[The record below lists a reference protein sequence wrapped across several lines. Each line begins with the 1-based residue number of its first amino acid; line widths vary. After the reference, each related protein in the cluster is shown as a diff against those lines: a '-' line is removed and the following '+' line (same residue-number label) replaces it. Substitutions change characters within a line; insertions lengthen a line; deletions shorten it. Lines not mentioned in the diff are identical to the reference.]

1 MSASPSPRP
10 ARVLPAV
17 PNLEQQRKQARELL
31 DAAHRRDPEA
41 LRRFREHHPQL
52 DALQGDAPPA
62 SELSLHH
69 AQLVIAREYGFAS
82 WPKLKAHIEATLGAR
97 HTRLIERE
105 LTYYDDRAHGLLEVL
120 ADGAPST
127 IEQVRSWHPE
137 FAHASDDAICAAAR
151 TGVFTLDDARLVYA
165 REHGFS
171 SWQDLD
177 QYLSRVN
184 RGEAG
189 EPFMLVVEAGKRLDF
204 PRVLELLRTHPDLV
218 RARGTNG
225 NTLLNLACG
234 LARCVVPTSEDERQA
249 VANLGG
255 DRLAPVRLL
264 LASGADPNQGNDR
277 GWTPLHQAGYRNDP
291 EMAALL
297 LDAGARI
304 DAEAHGSGGTPL
316 VVALFWGHREA
327 AERLAEAGIV
337 PRNLRVAAGLG
348 RRELVE
354 GCFDSDGH
362 LTAAARASRGFYRPH
377 SGFPTWH
384 PSDVSQEVLDEALVW
399 AAKSDR
405 VEVMP
410 LLVERG
416 ARVDADPYRGT
427 PLIWAAAKG
436 RIAAAK
442 WLIAHGAD
450 VNQRATFGG
459 PSHGQGVT
467 ALHLAA
473 QSGKLEVVKFLLE
486 RGADPTI
493 KDELYGGTALG
504 WAEHGEAADVVAYLK
519 ASNGPTP

>member
-1 MSASPSPRP
+1 MSSSIPPRP
-10 ARVLPAV
+10 ARAVPVV

-31 DAAHRRDPEA
+31 DAARRGDPDA
-41 LRRFREHHPQL
+41 LRRFREHHPKL
-52 DALQGDAPPA
+52 GALQGNRSSA
-62 SELSLHH
+62 SALSLHH

-97 HTRLIERE
+97 HTRLIERD

-120 ADGAPST
+120 ADGAAST
-127 IEQVRSWHPE
+127 IEQVRSWHPA
-137 FAHASDDAICAAAR
+137 FTQASDDAIRSAAR
-151 TGVFTLDDARLVYA
+151 TGSFTLDDARLVYA
-165 REHGFS
+165 REHGFP
-171 SWQDLD
+171 SWQRLADH
-177 QYLSRVN
+177 LSRLN
-184 RGEAG
+184 HGRAD
-189 EPFMLVVEAGKRLDF
+189 EPFMQVVEAGKRLDF
-204 PRVLELLRTHPDLV
+204 PRVLELLRAHPDLV

-225 NTLLNLACG
+225 NTLLNLASG
-234 LARCVVPTSEDERQA
+234 LAPCAVPTNEAERDA
-249 VANLGG
+249 IASMDG

-264 LASGADPNQGNDR
+264 LASGADPNQANDR

-297 LDAGARI
+297 LAAGARL
-304 DAEAHGSGGTPL
+304 DAEAYGSGGTPL

-348 RRELVE
+348 RRDLVDE
-354 GCFDSDGH
+354 CFTSDGR

-384 PSDVSQEVLDEALVW
+384 PADDSQEVIDEALVW

-410 LLVERG
+410 LLAERG
-416 ARVDADPYRGT
+416 ARVGADPYRGT
-427 PLIWAAAKG
+427 PLIWAATKG

-442 WLIAHGAD
+442 WLIEHGAA

-473 QSGKLEVVKFLLE
+473 QSGQLEMVKFLLD
-486 RGADPTI
+486 RGADATL
-493 KDELYGGTALG
+493 KDDLYGGTALG

-519 ASNGPTP
+519 VAREVTE

>member
-1 MSASPSPRP
+1 MSSSTPPRP
-10 ARVLPAV
+10 ARALPAV
-17 PNLEQQRKQARELL
+17 PNLEQRRKQARELL
-31 DAAHRRDPEA
+31 DAAHRGDPDA

-52 DALQGDAPPA
+52 AALQGDGSSS

-82 WPKLKAHIEATLGAR
+82 WPKLKAHIEATLGLR
-97 HTRLIERE
+97 YTRLIERE

-120 ADGAPST
+120 SDGAAST

-137 FAHASDDAICAAAR
+137 FAQASDDAIRSAAGAG
-151 TGVFTLDDARLVYA
+151 TFTLDDARLVYA

-171 SWQDLD
+171 SWQDLAR
-177 QYLSRVN
+177 YLSRVN

-189 EPFMLVVEAGKRLDF
+189 EPFMQVVEAGKRLDF
-204 PRVLELLRTHPDLV
+204 ARVLDLLRAHPDLV

-234 LARCVVPTSEDERQA
+234 LAPCAVPTNAKERDA
-249 VANLGG
+249 IASMDG

-264 LASGADPNQGNDR
+264 LTSGADPNQANDR

-348 RRELVE
+348 RRELVDE
-354 GCFDSDGH
+354 CFASDGR

-384 PSDVSQEVLDEALVW
+384 PSDDSQEVLDEALVW

-436 RIAAAK
+436 RIAAAM

-473 QSGKLEVVKFLLE
+473 QSGQLEMVKFLLD

-493 KDELYGGTALG
+493 GDELYGGTALG
-504 WAEHGEAADVVAYLK
+504 WAEHGGAIDVVACLK
-519 ASNGPTP
+519 ALHRSA

>member
-1 MSASPSPRP
+1 MSSSTPPRP
-10 ARVLPAV
+10 ARALPAV
-17 PNLEQQRKQARELL
+17 PNLDQQRKQARELL
-31 DAAHRRDPEA
+31 DAAHRGDPDA
-41 LRRFREHHPQL
+41 LRRFREQHPRLGARQR
-52 DALQGDAPPA
+52 DGSSA

-105 LTYYDDRAHGLLEVL
+105 LAYYDDRAHGLFEVL
-120 ADGAPST
+120 ADGAANT

-137 FAHASDDAICAAAR
+137 FTHASDEAIRSAAR
-151 TGVFTLDDARLVYA
+151 TGAFTLDDARLVYA

-171 SWQDLD
+171 RWQDLA
-177 QYLSRVN
+177 QYLSHVSQ
-184 RGEAG
+184 GKAD
-189 EPFMLVVEAGKRLDF
+189 EPFMQVVEAGKRLDF
-204 PRVLELLRTHPDLV
+204 PRVLELLRAHPDLL

-234 LARCVVPTSEDERQA
+234 LAPCAEPANEAERDA
-249 VANLGG
+249 IAHMDR

-264 LASGADPNQGNDR
+264 LASGADPNQANAR

-297 LDAGARI
+297 LDAGARS
-304 DAEAHGSGGTPL
+304 DAEAHGAGGTPL
-316 VVALFWGHREA
+316 VVALFWGHREV

-348 RRELVE
+348 RPDLLDE
-354 GCFDSDGH
+354 CFTGDGR
-362 LTAAARASRGFYRPH
+362 LTPDAGASRGFYRPH
-377 SGFPTWH
+377 SGFPAWQ
-384 PSDVSQEVLDEALVW
+384 PSDDPQEVLGEALVW

-405 VEVMP
+405 VEAMS

-416 ARVDADPYRGT
+416 ARVDTDPYRGT
-427 PLIWAAAKG
+427 PLIWAAANG
-436 RIAAAK
+436 RTAAAK

-473 QSGKLEVVKFLLE
+473 QSGQLEMVKFLIDC
-486 RGADPTI
+486 GGDPSI

-504 WAEHGEAADVVAYLK
+504 WAEHGEAADVVAHLE
-519 ASNGPTP
+519 ALGSSSV

>member
-1 MSASPSPRP
+1 MSSSTPPRP
-10 ARVLPAV
+10 ARALPAV
-17 PNLEQQRKQARELL
+17 PSLEQQRKQARELL
-31 DAAHRRDPEA
+31 DAAHRGDPDA
-41 LRRFREHHPQL
+41 LRRFRERHPQL
-52 DALQGDAPPA
+52 AAVQGDASSA

-82 WPKLKAHIEATLGAR
+82 WPKLKAHIEATLGTR

-105 LTYYDDRAHGLLEVL
+105 LSYYDDRAHGLLEVL
-120 ADGAPST
+120 ADGAAST
-127 IEQVRSWHPE
+127 IEQVRSWHPG
-137 FAHASDDAICAAAR
+137 FTRAPDDAIRSAAR
-151 TGVFTLDDARLVYA
+151 TGTFTLDDARLVYA

-171 SWQDLD
+171 SWQDLA

-184 RGEAG
+184 LGEAG
-189 EPFMLVVEAGKRLDF
+189 EPFMQVVEAGKRLDF
-204 PRVLELLRTHPDLV
+204 PRVLELFRAHPDLV

-234 LARCVVPTSEDERQA
+234 LAPCAVPANEEEREA
-249 VANLGG
+249 IASMDG

-264 LASGADPNQGNDR
+264 LASGADPNQANDR

-297 LDAGARI
+297 LEAGARV

-327 AERLAEAGIV
+327 AEVLAEAGTV
-337 PRNLRVAAGLG
+337 PHNLRVAAGLG
-348 RRELVE
+348 RRHLVE
-354 GCFDSDGH
+354 ECFTNDGR
-362 LTAAARASRGFYRPH
+362 LTAAAHVSRGLYRPH
-377 SGFPTWH
+377 SGFPAWR
-384 PSDVSQEVLDEALVW
+384 PSDDPQEVLDEALVW

-427 PLIWAAAKG
+427 PLIWAATKG
-436 RIAAAK
+436 RIAAAR
-442 WLIAHGAD
+442 WLIEHGAN

-473 QSGKLEVVKFLLE
+473 QSGQLEMVRFLLD

-493 KDELYGGTALG
+493 KDDLYGGTALG
-504 WAEHGEAADVVAYLK
+504 WAEHGEAMDVVAYLK
-519 ASNGPTP
+519 AWNTSSP

>member
-1 MSASPSPRP
+1 MSGSTPPRP
-10 ARVLPAV
+10 ARALPAV

-31 DAAHRRDPEA
+31 DAAHRGDPDA

-52 DALQGDAPPA
+52 GALQGDGSSA

-82 WPKLKAHIEATLGAR
+82 WPKLKAHIETALGAR

-105 LTYYDDRAHGLLEVL
+105 LAYYDDRAHGLLEVL
-120 ADGAPST
+120 VDGAAST

-137 FAHASDDAICAAAR
+137 FTHAPDDAIRSAAR
-151 TGVFTLDDARLVYA
+151 TGAFTLDDARLVYA

-171 SWQDLD
+171 SWQDLAR
-177 QYLSRVN
+177 YLSRLS
-184 RGEAG
+184 RREAG
-189 EPFMLVVEAGKRLDF
+189 EPFMQVVEAGKRLDF
-204 PRVLELLRTHPDLV
+204 PRVLELLHAHPDLV

-234 LARCVVPTSEDERQA
+234 LAPCAVPASAEERDA
-249 VANLGG
+249 IASMGG

-264 LASGADPNQGNDR
+264 LASGADPHQANDR

-291 EMAALL
+291 AMAALL
-297 LDAGARI
+297 LEAGARI

-316 VVALFWGHREA
+316 VIALFWGHREA

-348 RRELVE
+348 LSEFVDE
-354 GCFDSDGH
+354 CFASDEQ
-362 LTAAARASRGFYRPH
+362 LTAAAKASRGFYRPH
-377 SGFPTWH
+377 SGFPTWR
-384 PSDVSQEVLDEALVW
+384 PSDDPQEVLDEALVW

-405 VEVMP
+405 TEVMP
-410 LLVERG
+410 RLVERG
-416 ARVDADPYRGT
+416 ARVNADPYRGT
-427 PLIWAAAKG
+427 PLIWAATKG
-436 RIAAAK
+436 RIAAAR
-442 WLIAHGAD
+442 WLIEHGAE

-459 PSHGQGVT
+459 PSHGKGVT

-473 QSGKLEVVKFLLE
+473 QSGQLAMVKFLLD
-486 RGADPTI
+486 RGAEPTI
-493 KDELYGGTALG
+493 RDELYGGTALG
-504 WAEHGEAADVVAYLK
+504 WAEHGEAMDVVAYLK
-519 ASNGPTP
+519 AAREVTG

>member
-1 MSASPSPRP
+1 MSGSPPPRP
-10 ARVLPAV
+10 ARTLPAV
-17 PNLEQQRKQARELL
+17 PNLEQQRKQARELF
-31 DAAHRRDPEA
+31 DAAHCGDPDA
-41 LRRFREHHPQL
+41 LRRFRDNHPRL
-52 DALQGDAPPA
+52 GMLQDEGSSA

-69 AQLVIAREYGFAS
+69 AQLVIAREYGFTS
-82 WPKLKAHIEATLGAR
+82 WPKLKAHIEATRGAR
-97 HTRLIERE
+97 HTRLIERD
-105 LTYYDDRAHGLLEVL
+105 LAYYDDRAHGLFEVL
-120 ADGAPST
+120 ADGAAST
-127 IEQVRSWHPE
+127 IEQVRSWHPA
-137 FAHASDDAICAAAR
+137 FAQASDEAIRSAAR
-151 TGVFTLDDARLVYA
+151 AGSFTLDDARLVYA
-165 REHGFS
+165 REHGFP
-171 SWQDLD
+171 SWQDLA
-177 QYLSRVN
+177 QYLTRVSRTVA
-184 RGEAG
+184 R
-189 EPFMLVVEAGKRLDF
+189 EPFMQIVEAGKRLEF
-204 PRVLELLRTHPDLV
+204 PRVLELLRAHPDLV

-234 LARCVVPTSEDERQA
+234 LAPCAVPTNEAERA
-249 VANLGG
+249 AIASMRG

-264 LASGADPNQGNDR
+264 LASGADPNQANDR

-327 AERLAEAGIV
+327 AERLADAGIV

-348 RRELVE
+348 RPELVE
-354 GCFDSDGH
+354 ECFASDGSV
-362 LTAAARASRGFYRPH
+362 TDAARASRGFYRPH
-377 SGFPTWH
+377 SGFPMWH
-384 PSDVSQEVLDEALVW
+384 PSDDSQEVLDEALVW

-405 VEVMP
+405 VDVMP

-416 ARVDADPYRGT
+416 TRLDADPYRGT
-427 PLIWAAAKG
+427 PLIWAATKG

-473 QSGKLEVVKFLLE
+473 QSRQLEMVNFLLD
-486 RGADPTI
+486 RGADPTL
-493 KDELYGGTALG
+493 KDDLYGGTALG
-504 WAEHGEAADVVAYLK
+504 WAEHGEAINVVAYPK
-519 ASNGPTP
+519 ALHPSS

>member
-1 MSASPSPRP
+1 MSGSPSPRP
-10 ARVLPAV
+10 ARALPAV
-17 PNLEQQRKQARELL
+17 TNLEQQRKQARELL
-31 DAAHRRDPEA
+31 DAAHRGDPDA

-52 DALQGDAPPA
+52 GTLQGDASSA

-82 WPKLKAHIEATLGAR
+82 WPKLKAHIEATLGVR

-105 LTYYDDRAHGLLEVL
+105 RTYYDARALGLLEVL
-120 ADGAPST
+120 ADGAAST
-127 IEQVRSWHPE
+127 IEQVRSWHPA
-137 FAHASDDAICAAAR
+137 FMHASDDAIRSAADS
-151 TGVFTLDDARLVYA
+151 GSFTLDDARLVYA

-171 SWQDLD
+171 TWQHLA
-177 QYLSRVN
+177 QHLSRVKQ
-184 RGEAG
+184 GEVG
-189 EPFMLVVEAGKRLDF
+189 DPFMQVVEAGKRLDF
-204 PRVLELLRTHPDLV
+204 RRVLELLRAHPDLV
-218 RARGTNG
+218 RAHGTNG

-234 LARCVVPTSEDERQA
+234 LAPCAVPSNEEERNA
-249 VANLGG
+249 TASMGG

-277 GWTPLHQAGYRNDP
+277 GWMPLHQAGYRNDP

-297 LDAGARI
+297 LEAGAQI

-327 AERLAEAGIV
+327 AERLAEAGTV
-337 PRNLRVAAGLG
+337 PRNLRVASGLG

-354 GCFDSDGH
+354 ECFASAGS

-377 SGFPTWH
+377 SGFPAWR
-384 PSDVSQEVLDEALVW
+384 PSAEPQEVLDEALAW

-436 RIAAAK
+436 RIAASR
-442 WLIAHGAD
+442 WLIEHGAD

-473 QSGKLEVVKFLLE
+473 QSGQLEMVKLLLE
-486 RGADPTI
+486 RGANPTI
-493 KDELYGGTALG
+493 KDDLYGGTALG
-504 WAEHGEAADVVAYLK
+504 WAEHGEALDVVAYLK
-519 ASNGPTP
+519 ASREVAG